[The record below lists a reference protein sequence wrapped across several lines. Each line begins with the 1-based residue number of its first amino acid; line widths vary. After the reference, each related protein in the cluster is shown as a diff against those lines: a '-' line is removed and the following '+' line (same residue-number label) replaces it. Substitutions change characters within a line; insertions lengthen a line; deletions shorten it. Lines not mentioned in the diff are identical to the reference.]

1 MELSKEYIDFLG
13 MKISDDKI
21 KFQEHIVKKI
31 MDFEHIKGENNK
43 LIDFLSHEVY
53 SVEWINNT
61 GK

>member
-31 MDFEHIKGENNK
+31 MDFPDK
-43 LIDFLSHEVY
+43 LEDKKTPQTFLGFFEL
-53 SVEWINNT
+53 
-61 GK
+61 